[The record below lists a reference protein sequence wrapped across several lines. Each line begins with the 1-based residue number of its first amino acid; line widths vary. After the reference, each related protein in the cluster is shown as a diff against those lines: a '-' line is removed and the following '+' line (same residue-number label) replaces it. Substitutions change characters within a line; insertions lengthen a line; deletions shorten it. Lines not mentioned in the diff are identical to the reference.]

1 MSSQVIISGSRGF
14 IGTHVSRRLRGLG
27 VSCKQIDR
35 DGVRDDREPGYIQP
49 RPLTVD
55 DYSNFLAGSSAL
67 VWLACASTPRT
78 SEHNPLKEAD
88 ENIRPF
94 LTMLEALHQHPQCH
108 LVFVSTGG
116 AMYGDIAGD
125 GIAREDWRIQ
135 PKSYYSAGKAALE
148 HFASAFATQTGGR
161 VTIIR
166 PSNVYGPGQPY
177 RPGFG
182 IIPAAFHAL
191 LQQEK
196 FPIWGDG
203 GAVRDYLYIQDFV
216 DLCMQ
221 ILDKPPTDSPS
232 LVHASSGI
240 GIRLDALLDE
250 IEGAAGR
257 KILRDLTPDH
267 AVDVSRVVLC
277 NDESRKRYDWS
288 PTTSLPEGLQRAWA
302 WYSEHGA

>member
-1 MSSQVIISGSRGF
+1 
-14 IGTHVSRRLRGLG
+14 
-27 VSCKQIDR
+27 
-35 DGVRDDREPGYIQP
+35 
-49 RPLTVD
+49 
-55 DYSNFLAGSSAL
+55 
-67 VWLACASTPRT
+67 
-78 SEHNPLKEAD
+78 
-88 ENIRPF
+88 
-94 LTMLEALHQHPQCH
+94 
-108 LVFVSTGG
+108 
-116 AMYGDIAGD
+116 
-125 GIAREDWRIQ
+125 
-135 PKSYYSAGKAALE
+135 
-148 HFASAFATQTGGR
+148 